1 MKNVWIPSFV
11 IAWLAARFFFIS
23 WKTIVVQGNLCV
35 VEVKRQ
41 LMKIYENGN
50 DDDEARVRIKI
61 KIMEI
66 FMSLIQD
73 FFIIK
78 SGIKTGRFALK
89 IANVLL

>member
-1 MKNVWIPSFV
+1 
-11 IAWLAARFFFIS
+11 
-23 WKTIVVQGNLCV
+23 
-35 VEVKRQ
+35 
-41 LMKIYENGN
+41 MKIYENGN

-78 SGIKTGRFALK
+78 SGIKTGRFSLK
-89 IANVLL
+89 IANVVL